1 MQESNAKLLE
11 LVRKGAPS
19 RAPDESRGEIWL
31 QTDPAI
37 LERTKRAASN
47 RSLNT
52 SVNTWITEAMLAQL
66 KKEGF

>member
-11 LVRKGAPS
+11 LVRKG
-19 RAPDESRGEIWL
+19 APDESRGEIWL